1 MAFTRVCSRGDL
13 PAGEGRRIEIGNDAI
28 ALFNV
33 DGEFFAIEDECSH
46 SHWSLSD
53 GYLDGD
59 RVECTLHMAKFCV
72 RTGQACSLPA
82 TEAVM
87 VFPVQINGDD
97 VLVDITGGHYA
108 G

>member
-1 MAFTRVCSRGDL
+1 MAFVRVCARGDL
-13 PAGEGRRIEIGNDAI
+13 PAGEGQKFEVGNDAI

-46 SHWSLSD
+46 SQWSLSD

-72 RTGQACSLPA
+72 RTGRACSLPA

-97 VLVDITGGHYA
+97 VLVDIHGGHYA
-108 G
+108 A